1 MFQTKVLNM
10 FIVLILIFSLLVGC
24 SENTDNT
31 DNNAAA
37 NADGSKHPAQSEQVN
52 YPEKPLTAIVPF
64 AAGGGTDTI
73 MRKITPLVE
82 EVLRESIVIIN
93 KPGAT
98 GSVGTQEVY
107 SLAADG
113 YTLLMAAEN
122 QNLYRT
128 TGISELSFHN
138 FEPVLLLGRAVPVI
152 VTRPNSKWNTVQ
164 ELLADAEQ
172 NPGQIKMFS
181 TGPVGISGVV
191 TAMLGREFNKVP
203 YDGSG
208 PGLAGLLGGHVDV
221 GIVDI
226 SAAKE
231 YVTAGKLKVLAVVN
245 DTKLEDYPDWPALG
259 EEMPEYK
266 KYLPWGPYYGV
277 YVKEGTPEEIVNK
290 LTDAFKTAW
299 ETEEFQQ
306 FLKQNNLVPLGISGE
321 EAKEFQQTWES
332 NTNWLLYEA
341 GVAEDPSIFG
351 IPKPE

>member
-138 FEPVLLLGRAVPVI
+138 FEPLLLLGRAVPVI

-208 PGLAGLLGGHVDV
+208 PGLA
-221 GIVDI
+221 
-226 SAAKE
+226 SA
-231 YVTAGKLKVLAVVN
+231 GRGSR
-245 DTKLEDYPDWPALG
+245 PSRSGPR
-259 EEMPEYK
+259 PERR
-266 KYLPWGPYYGV
+266 PRCCRR
-277 YVKEGTPEEIVNK
+277 
-290 LTDAFKTAW
+290 
-299 ETEEFQQ
+299 
-306 FLKQNNLVPLGISGE
+306 
-321 EAKEFQQTWES
+321 
-332 NTNWLLYEA
+332 
-341 GVAEDPSIFG
+341 
-351 IPKPE
+351 

>member
-1 MFQTKVLNM
+1 MLQKRYLKFSIALV
-10 FIVLILIFSLLVGC
+10 LIFSLLVGC
-24 SENTDNT
+24 AANSDNS
-31 DNNAAA
+31 DNNAGE
-37 NADGSKHPAQSEQVN
+37 NADGANQPEQSEQLN
-52 YPEKPLTAIVPF
+52 YPERPLTAIVPF
-64 AAGGGTDTI
+64 AAGGGTDAI
-73 MRKITPLVE
+73 MRKITPLAE
-82 EVLRESIVIIN
+82 EALGESIVINN

-152 VTRPNSKWNTVQ
+152 VTRPDSKWNTVQ

-172 NPGQIKMFS
+172 NPGQIKVFS

-191 TAMLGREFNKVP
+191 TAMLGKEFNKVP
-203 YDGSG
+203 YDGAG
-208 PGLAGLLGGHVDV
+208 PGLAGLLGGHVDA

-226 SAAKE
+226 PAAKE
-231 YVTAGKLKVLAVVN
+231 YVAAGKLKVLAVVN

-259 EEMPEYK
+259 EEMPEYN

-290 LTDAFKTAW
+290 LTAAFKTAW
-299 ETEEFQQ
+299 ESEEFQE
-306 FLKQNNLVPLGISGE
+306 FMKQNSLVPLGLSGE

-341 GVAEDPSIFG
+341 GVAEDPSQFG